1 MKEIDE
7 RDIEEGGRKIG
18 NVKEEDLKEGGR
30 GKRKDRR

>member
-7 RDIEEGGRKIG
+7 RDIKEGGRMIG